1 MRDNVAGAARNA
13 NGCRTRV
20 SVGIRDKLL
29 ADRMSVTLRI
39 IDPFSTAR
47 ERSAT
52 LDPAF
57 MQINDRTR
65 AIRGLQLNATWMFG
79 RPNKKNDQIE
89 LNTGS
94 Q

>member
-1 MRDNVAGAARNA
+1 LPVFWFLS
-13 NGCRTRV
+13 CR
-20 SVGIRDKLL
+20 SQ
-29 ADRMSVTLRI
+29 LRI

-52 LDPAF
+52 VAPSF

-65 AIRGLQLNATWMFG
+65 AIRGLLVSATWMFG
-79 RPNKKNDQIE
+79 RPNKKDADQID
-89 LNTGS
+89 LSTTG